1 MVQLSASVLAAA
13 AQPITFSES
22 DYDELMKWIG
32 SARFVFIGEASHG
45 THDFYRERALITRRL
60 ITEKAFTAV
69 AIEGDWPDAF
79 RVNRF
84 VRGRSQESALQSL
97 AGFKRFPAWMWRN
110 MDVLDFIDWLRRH
123 NDGVPEDRRTGFY
136 GLDLYSLHASI
147 DAVLHFLEKVDP
159 DAAVRARQRYSC
171 FEQFGEDAQAY
182 GYATSLGMSDSC
194 EREIVGQLVEMRRRA
209 AELAKRD
216 GKIDAEEL
224 FSAEQNARV
233 VKDAETYYRTMFR
246 GHVES
251 WNIRDGHM
259 ADTLAQLVEHFG
271 TRSKFVVWA
280 HNSHVGD
287 ARATRM
293 GRAGEFNI
301 GQLARQRYGDDAYL
315 IGFTTHNGEVTAASD
330 WGGVAERKRVR
341 AALPGS
347 IESEFHQVGI
357 DNFLLSLRSPAVR
370 EELSRPRLER
380 AIGVIYLPETERA
393 SHYFDA
399 RVCEQFD
406 AVIHI
411 DRTRALIPLERS
423 SDWEAGEPPETYP
436 FAV

>member
-1 MVQLSASVLAAA
+1 
-13 AQPITFSES
+13 
-22 DYDELMKWIG
+22 
-32 SARFVFIGEASHG
+32 
-45 THDFYRERALITRRL
+45 
-60 ITEKAFTAV
+60 
-69 AIEGDWPDAF
+69 
-79 RVNRF
+79 
-84 VRGRSQESALQSL
+84 
-97 AGFKRFPAWMWRN
+97 MWRN
-110 MDVLDFIDWLRRH
+110 MDVLDFIDWLQRH
-123 NDGVPEDRRTGFY
+123 NDKLPQDRRTGFY

-147 DAVLHFLEKVDP
+147 DSVLHFLEQVDP

-171 FEQFGEDAQAY
+171 FEQFGEDTQAY
-182 GYATSLGMSDSC
+182 GYATSFGMAESC
-194 EREIVGQLVEMRRRA
+194 EREVVNQLVEMRRRA

-216 GKIDAEEL
+216 GKIDHEEL

-233 VKDAETYYRTMFR
+233 VKNAETYYRTMFR
-246 GHVES
+246 GQVES
-251 WNIRDGHM
+251 WNIRDRHM
-259 ADTLAQLVEHFG
+259 ADTLSQLIEHFG
-271 TRSKFVVWA
+271 PQSKFVVWA
-280 HNSHVGD
+280 HNSHIGD

-293 GRAGEFNI
+293 GRIGELNI

-315 IGFTTHNGEVTAASD
+315 IGFTTHNGEVTAASE

-357 DNFLLSLRSPAVR
+357 DNFVLPLRSAAVR

-399 RVCEQFD
+399 QVGEQFD

-411 DRTRALIPLERS
+411 DRTRALIPLERTS
-423 SDWEAGEPPETYP
+423 EWEVGEPPETYP